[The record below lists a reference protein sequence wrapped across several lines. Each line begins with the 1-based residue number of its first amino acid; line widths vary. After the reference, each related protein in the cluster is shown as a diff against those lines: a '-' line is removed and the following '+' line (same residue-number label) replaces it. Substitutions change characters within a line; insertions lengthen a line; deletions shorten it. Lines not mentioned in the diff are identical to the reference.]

1 MHSVS
6 RDARANWGSLRAVR
20 CQKMHASTLY
30 LDGWT
35 IASPNPQVHA
45 KHSSFWPL
53 VVYLVILVLSCT
65 RVNQL
70 SQGLEWTEPL
80 LRSSLPGPRPFDL
93 ANKWA
98 NFPLYTEL
106 TETSMN
112 NKRTKTSK
120 DKRILCCL
128 WHAPRVSSHVFPKG
142 NNQSW
147 STCQPWP
154 RLEFKN
160 AALVIG
166 TTREEQSIPIIQVGP
181 GQCGNTPIGSVQA
194 LDCSRGW
201 VASARGAS

>member
-45 KHSSFWPL
+45 KHSSFWAL

-70 SQGLEWTEPL
+70 SQGLWTEPL

-93 ANKWA
+93 AMGKLPFVHWTYGNI
-98 NFPLYTEL
+98 NEQQTHQNIQGQTYFVLLL
-106 TETSMN
+106 TCTQSIFSCLPKGKQPILIYLPTLAKAGVQECSLGHWHYER
-112 NKRTKTSK
+112 RTKHPYYT
-120 DKRILCCL
+120 
-128 WHAPRVSSHVFPKG
+128 
-142 NNQSW
+142 SW
-147 STCQPWP
+147 SW
-154 RLEFKN
+154 
-160 AALVIG
+160 
-166 TTREEQSIPIIQVGP
+166 SM
-181 GQCGNTPIGSVQA
+181 
-194 LDCSRGW
+194 W
-201 VASARGAS
+201 